1 MKTFSALIA
10 LTIIFSPALQARS
23 PAVEPVTGISID
35 QYQEVSPQEDPGFN
49 WKKPTDI
56 TSNTSLITTRTPA
69 ESGLISKTENQ
80 TKSWPV
86 TLFLLGLICLPFALW
101 YSVMKG
107 LEDREDLVN
116 QSSTKNITGNTVD
129 LNEERKKRNSEQ
141 DNDDISKA
149 S

>member
-1 MKTFSALIA
+1 MKILSVLIA
-10 LTIIFSPALQARS
+10 LTFIFSSTLEARS

-69 ESGLISKTENQ
+69 ESALITKTENQ

-86 TLFLLGLICLPFALW
+86 ILFLLGLICLPFALW

-107 LEDREDLVN
+107 LEDKDEFVN
-116 QSSTKNITGNTVD
+116 QSPIQDISGNTVD
-129 LNEERKKRNSEQ
+129 LNAERKKRSGEQ
-141 DNDDISKA
+141 DKDDISKA